1 MNRRAPAMV
10 AAGARSSSRI
20 RLASLSRVVLL
31 RVDIRGRAV
40 LPAVQRP
47 SIGSG
52 EAPVV
57 RAAHMSRFAMDA
69 ALLMFQAPSLVT
81 SQLTAL
87 RALRD
92 AVLLIHPAPVD
103 VLRKR
108 WRHAESNQGR
118 CTQNKFSQ
126 LHVVTLRFDAH
137 FKCRPPTAVVEA
149 LHPSQTRP
157 CAKSCARQ
165 RRAVATDLC
174 WKRSSGR
181 CDRLTRIATW

>member
-1 MNRRAPAMV
+1 MV
-10 AAGARSSSRI
+10 AAGARSSTRI
-20 RLASLSRVVLL
+20 RLAPRSPVVLL
-31 RVDIRGRAV
+31 RVDIRGSAV
-40 LPAVQRP
+40 LAAVERP

-52 EAPVV
+52 EVPVV
-57 RAAHMSRFAMDA
+57 RAAHVSRFAMDA
-69 ALLMFQAPSLVT
+69 ALLMFQTPSFVT

-92 AVLLIHPAPVD
+92 AMLLVHSAPVD

-108 WRHAESNQGR
+108 WRHAKSNQGR

-126 LHVVTLRFDAH
+126 LHVGTLRFDAH

-157 CAKSCARQ
+157 CAKSCTRQ
-165 RRAVATDLC
+165 SRAVATDLC
-174 WKRSSGR
+174 WKRSCGR